1 MENQTNGNNDSKKR
15 EVKTTSKKVKWY
27 IWPIKIFFL
36 AFALSLVFSIGSEY
50 LTSAT
55 GIVFS
60 ILIIIL
66 FISIS
71 IITDMIGV
79 AVTACAIE
87 PFAAMASKKVKGA
100 KEAMLLIKNADKVAS
115 LCADV
120 LGDVCGILSGAAGAA
135 IVIKVTEGMTSNAG
149 IILVASLIS
158 AFIAGLTIFGK
169 ALGKKFSLDNC
180 NKIILFVGKCLS
192 PFRSKKAQANQNKD
206 SVKNVEK
213 DNL

>member
-1 MENQTNGNNDSKKR
+1 MEQNSNGNNDSKK
-15 EVKTTSKKVKWY
+15 KKVKVSSKRSKWY

-55 GIVFS
+55 GIIVS
-60 ILIIIL
+60 ILIIVL
-66 FISIS
+66 FIAIA
-71 IITDMIGV
+71 IVTDMIGV
-79 AVTACAIE
+79 AVTACTIE
-87 PFAAMASKKVKGA
+87 PFTAMASRKVKGA

-120 LGDVCGILSGAAGAA
+120 IGDVCGILSGAAGAA
-135 IVIKVTEGMTSNAG
+135 IVVKVTANLSSNAG
-149 IILVASLIS
+149 VILVASLVS

-180 NKIILFVGKCLS
+180 NKIILLVGKCLS
-192 PFRSKKAQANQNKD
+192 PFRSKKSQINQSKED
-206 SVKNVEK
+206 PKKLEEK
-213 DNL
+213 